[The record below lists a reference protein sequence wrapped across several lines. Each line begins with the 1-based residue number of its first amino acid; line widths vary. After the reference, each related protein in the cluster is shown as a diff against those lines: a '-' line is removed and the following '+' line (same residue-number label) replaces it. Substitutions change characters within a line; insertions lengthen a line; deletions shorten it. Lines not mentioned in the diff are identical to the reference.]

1 MLSSYNIFPY
11 ISEIFTKTNTPTEK
25 KTRKGHRQANSKRKI
40 LMAFKYVKSDYF
52 NKRRNLHMKIKTV
65 RRNIFLST

>member
-1 MLSSYNIFPY
+1 
-11 ISEIFTKTNTPTEK
+11 
-25 KTRKGHRQANSKRKI
+25 
-40 LMAFKYVKSDYF
+40 MAFKYVKSDYF